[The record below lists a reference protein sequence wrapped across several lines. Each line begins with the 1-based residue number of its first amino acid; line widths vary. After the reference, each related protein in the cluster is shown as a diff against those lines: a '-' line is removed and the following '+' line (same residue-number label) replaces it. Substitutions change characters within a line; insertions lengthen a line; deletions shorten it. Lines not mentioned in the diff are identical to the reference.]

1 MRKEEYLK
9 LIDKIGV
16 KILAEDKDKLIEGG
30 KPLLKV
36 EMKSWLP
43 AGDCLL
49 CMISTHLPSPITAQR
64 YRAELLYGGPH
75 DDVRFL

>member
-1 MRKEEYLK
+1 MNLRKEEYLK

-43 AGDCLL
+43 A
-49 CMISTHLPSPITAQR
+49 
-64 YRAELLYGGPH
+64 
-75 DDVRFL
+75 DVRFFVNQFSTAFSYFLRSHFI